1 MCIWGIAR
9 RLASES
15 SIHRVSSGVFTL
27 SSARRRPS
35 KRTCQN
41 RTLAGIKHAACILGS
56 PSVVSPLKRP
66 TRFVNGWLIS
76 STSTHLRLSSSTLDT
91 TRCRV
96 RAVSLCLCVWKA
108 SRRRSAPLASSTPS
122 TVDALPLNPLCFF
135 SLSRV
140 GAVLW
145 TVGVGLLLDRIR
157 RCCSLGYIIAPVRRT
172 VQRRIPVV
180 LSRMERKRRIGMSKS
195 RVRLSIQRPSR
206 CCMSLLRRYHRH
218 RRSHHAGNVSRP
230 GETIVHKK
238 AGSRDGIGGPKQS
251 GRSVGPGCSTTPA

>member
-1 MCIWGIAR
+1 MARPHGASPRYIFHASPGISPAHRKADTNWPFDRSPSSFLCACVGNVAALIPPVCRRERKERSRESVCIWGIAR

-135 SLSRV
+135 LSLASPPCF
-140 GAVLW
+140 GLW
-145 TVGVGLLLDRIR
+145 GWGCCWIEYEDVVPLD
-157 RCCSLGYIIAPVRRT
+157 T
-172 VQRRIPVV
+172 
-180 LSRMERKRRIGMSKS
+180 
-195 RVRLSIQRPSR
+195 
-206 CCMSLLRRYHRH
+206 
-218 RRSHHAGNVSRP
+218 
-230 GETIVHKK
+230 
-238 AGSRDGIGGPKQS
+238 
-251 GRSVGPGCSTTPA
+251 

>member
-1 MCIWGIAR
+1 MWPRSSRPYVVEKEKKGQGNRCVHMGNCK

-27 SSARRRPS
+27 SSRPPPS

-56 PSVVSPLKRP
+56 PSVVSPLRRP

-135 SLSRV
+135 SLSLASPPCF
-140 GAVLW
+140 GLW
-145 TVGVGLLLDRIR
+145 GWGCCWIEYEDVVPLD
-157 RCCSLGYIIAPVRRT
+157 T
-172 VQRRIPVV
+172 
-180 LSRMERKRRIGMSKS
+180 
-195 RVRLSIQRPSR
+195 
-206 CCMSLLRRYHRH
+206 
-218 RRSHHAGNVSRP
+218 
-230 GETIVHKK
+230 
-238 AGSRDGIGGPKQS
+238 
-251 GRSVGPGCSTTPA
+251 